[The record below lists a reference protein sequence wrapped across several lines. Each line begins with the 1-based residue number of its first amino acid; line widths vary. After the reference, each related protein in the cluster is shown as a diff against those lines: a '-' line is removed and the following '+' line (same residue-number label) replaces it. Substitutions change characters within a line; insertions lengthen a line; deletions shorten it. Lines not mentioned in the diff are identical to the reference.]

1 MASGEEQ
8 HAPWRVVGRP
18 LVRASLLDDLPTDGV
33 PDLSGSDPSPWLEWL
48 RRAQEHPGLVEA
60 IRHASPDLAAGVDAL
75 LDQDLA
81 AARGRRARKVTA
93 AVLRYVLR
101 THSRAT
107 PFGLFA
113 GVAAATF
120 AEHTRVVWG
129 GAHRKVVSPGGAWVA
144 ETVGALEALPA
155 VRERLLVVVNNT
167 AVEEGGCLVVAQYA
181 RPVPG
186 APGADTEQVGIRIS
200 SAVRLV
206 LESARQPVPWSVLRA
221 KLAAEYPDE
230 PAVSTDAM
238 LTRLV
243 QVQALLTS
251 LAPASTE
258 TDPLDCLVSSLAQSN
273 SCALPEARPLVSLL
287 QEAHT
292 AVEEHN
298 RGGGSNTLRE
308 ADKAV
313 ARVSRVQPLG
323 VDARVD
329 ADLALPVAV
338 ARAAEQAAH
347 MLTVLSPYPD
357 GLPAWRAYREQFA
370 DRSGDALVPVSEV
383 VHPQTGLGFPAGYA
397 TAADAE
403 GRAEPLTGR
412 DRWLLEQAQAAALDG
427 RREISADALL
437 DQMAARQS
445 APPLGNTELNLR
457 VESPSRAALDSGRF
471 RVAVLG
477 ASRSAATM
485 AGRFAALAGVR
496 GDLREAVS
504 HTTSA
509 GAVPVQ
515 LSFPA
520 LRARSAHLVRSGRLL
535 DHVVSVGEYPL
546 PGPGQLGVDDLAVG
560 CDDDGL
566 FLFSRALA
574 SRVEPVVPHALNLR
588 YAPPLARFLAELPRA
603 GRAVVIG
610 FDWGAASS
618 LPFLPRVR
626 SGKVVLANARWRVRA
641 ADLPPR
647 TASWPRW
654 RREWALWAERRNLP
668 GVVVLGRGDQRLRL
682 DLAEP
687 AHLFLLRAQVD
698 KEGGTVLTE
707 APDPRSSGWC
717 EGRPTE
723 VLVQLCRKEA
733 A

>member
-1 MASGEEQ
+1 MG
-8 HAPWRVVGRP
+8 WRVVDRP
-18 LVRASLLDDLPTDGV
+18 LVRASLLSDLPTSGV
-33 PDLSGSDPSPWLEWL
+33 PDLSGSDPHPWLEWL
-48 RRAQEHPGLVEA
+48 RRVWEHPGLTEA
-60 IRHASPDLAAGVDAL
+60 IRNASPDLAAGVEAL
-75 LDQDLA
+75 LDQDPA
-81 AARGRRARKVTA
+81 AVRVRRARKATA
-93 AVLRYVLR
+93 SVLRYVLR
-101 THSRAT
+101 ADSRAT

-113 GVAAATF
+113 GVTAATF
-120 AEHTRVVWG
+120 SERSRVVWG
-129 GAHRKVVSPGGAWVA
+129 GAHRRVVSPGGAWVA
-144 ETVGALEALPA
+144 EVVSALEALPV
-155 VRERLLVVVNNT
+155 VREHLLVVVNNA
-167 AVEEGGCLVVAQYA
+167 AVEERGHLVVPQYV
-181 RPVPG
+181 RTDPG
-186 APGADTEQVGIRIS
+186 ASGADTEQVEVRVN
-200 SAVRLV
+200 SAVRLA
-206 LESARQPVPWSVLRA
+206 LEAALQPVPWSTLRA
-221 KLAAEYPDE
+221 KLTAEYPDE
-230 PAVSTDAM
+230 SAVSTDAM
-238 LTRLV
+238 LIRLV

-251 LAPASTE
+251 LAPASTG
-258 TDPLDCLVSSLAQSN
+258 TDPLDCLVSFLTQIN
-273 SCALPEARPLVSLL
+273 GCALPEVRPLVSLL

-292 AVEEHN
+292 AVEEYN
-298 RGGGSNTLRE
+298 RSGGSSTLGE
-308 ADKAV
+308 VGKAV
-313 ARVSRVQPLG
+313 GRVSRVQPLG
-323 VDARVD
+323 VDVRMD
-329 ADLALPVAV
+329 ADLALPVEV
-338 ARAAEQAAH
+338 ARAAERAAH

-370 DRSGDALVPVSEV
+370 DRYGDALVPVREV

-397 TAADAE
+397 ITDAE
-403 GRAEPLTGR
+403 GRAEPFTSR
-412 DRWLLEQAQAAALDG
+412 DRRLLEQAQTAALDR

-437 DQMAARQS
+437 DELAARQS
-445 APPLGNTELNLR
+445 ALPPGHTELNLR

-471 RVAVLG
+471 RIAVLG

-496 GDLREAVS
+496 GGLREAVS
-504 HTTSA
+504 RTTSA

-515 LSFPA
+515 LSFPP

-535 DHVVSVGEYPL
+535 DHVVSVGEYPC
-546 PGPGQLGVDDLAVG
+546 PGPGQLGVGDLAVG
-560 CDDDGL
+560 CDDGGL
-566 FLFSRALA
+566 FLWSRTLA

-588 YAPPLARFLAELPRA
+588 YAPLLARFLAELPRA

-626 SGKVVLANARWRVRA
+626 SGNVVLANARWRVRA

-647 TASWPRW
+647 TAPWPWW
-654 RREWALWAERRNLP
+654 RREWALWAKRRNLP
-668 GVVVLGRGDQRLRL
+668 GVVDLGKGDQRLRL

>member
-8 HAPWRVVGRP
+8 HVGWRVVGRP

-33 PDLSGSDPSPWLEWL
+33 PDLSGSDPRPWLAWL
-48 RRAQEHPGLVEA
+48 HRARKHLGLAEA
-60 IRHASPDLAAGVDAL
+60 IRHASPDLAAGVEAL
-75 LDQDLA
+75 LDQDPA
-81 AARGRRARKVTA
+81 AVRIRRVRKVTA
-93 AVLRYVLR
+93 SVLRYVLR
-101 THSRAT
+101 ADGRAT

-120 AEHTRVVWG
+120 SERSQVVWG

-144 ETVGALEALPA
+144 EVVSALEALPA
-155 VRERLLVVVNNT
+155 VCDHLLVVANNT
-167 AVEEGGCLVVAQYA
+167 AVEERGHLVVPQYA
-181 RPVPG
+181 RPDPG
-186 APGADTEQVGIRIS
+186 APGADTEQVEVRIS

-206 LESARQPVPWSVLRA
+206 LEAARQPVSWSTLRA

-230 PAVSTDAM
+230 PAVSTNAM
-238 LTRLV
+238 LARLV
-243 QVQALLTS
+243 QARALLTS

-258 TDPLDCLVSSLAQSN
+258 TDPLGCLVSSLAQSN
-273 SCALPEARPLVSLL
+273 SCALPETRPLVSLL

-298 RGGGSNTLRE
+298 HGGGSSTLRTADE
-308 ADKAV
+308 AV
-313 ARVSRVQPLG
+313 GRVSRVQPLG
-323 VDARVD
+323 VDVRVD
-329 ADLALPVAV
+329 AGLALPVAV

-357 GLPAWRAYREQFA
+357 GLPAWRTYRERFA
-370 DRSGDALVPVSEV
+370 DRYGDALVPVPEV
-383 VHPQTGLGFPAGYA
+383 VHPQTGLGFPYGYA
-397 TAADAE
+397 TADTE
-403 GRAEPLTGR
+403 GRARPLTDR

-437 DQMAARQS
+437 DELAARHF
-445 APPLGNTELNLR
+445 APPPGHTELNLR

-485 AGRFAALAGVR
+485 AGRFAALAGIR
-496 GDLREAVS
+496 NDLREAVS

-515 LSFPA
+515 LSFPP

-535 DHVVSVGEYPL
+535 DHVVSVGEYPG

-574 SRVEPVVPHALNLR
+574 RRVEPVVPHALNLR

-610 FDWGAASS
+610 FDWGTAST

-626 SGKVVLANARWRVRA
+626 SGNVVLANARWRVRA

-668 GVVVLGRGDQRLRL
+668 GVVDLGKGDQRLRL

-717 EGRPTE
+717 DGRPTE

>member
-8 HAPWRVVGRP
+8 YVGWRVVGRP
-18 LVRASLLDDLPTDGV
+18 LVRASLLSGLPTDGV
-33 PDLSGSDPSPWLEWL
+33 PDLSGSDPRPWLEWL
-48 RRAQEHPGLVEA
+48 RRVWEHPGLAEA
-60 IRHASPDLAAGVDAL
+60 IRHASPDLAAGVEAL
-75 LDQDLA
+75 LGQDPA
-81 AARGRRARKVTA
+81 AARVRRARKVTA
-93 AVLRYVLR
+93 SVLRYVLR
-101 THSRAT
+101 ADSRAT
-107 PFGLFA
+107 PFGRFA

-120 AEHTRVVWG
+120 AERSRVVWG
-129 GAHRKVVSPGGAWVA
+129 GAHRTVVSPGGAWIA
-144 ETVGALEALPA
+144 ETVSALEALPA
-155 VRERLLVVVNNT
+155 VREHLLVVVNNT
-167 AVEEGGCLVVAQYA
+167 AVEERGHLVVPQYA
-181 RPVPG
+181 RPDPGTPG
-186 APGADTEQVGIRIS
+186 AATEQVEVRIS

-221 KLAAEYPDE
+221 KLTAEYPDE

-238 LTRLV
+238 LTRLL
-243 QVQALLTS
+243 QVRALLTS
-251 LAPASTE
+251 LAPASSA
-258 TDPLDCLVSSLAQSN
+258 TDPLGCLVSSLAQHN
-273 SCALPEARPLVSLL
+273 TCAPPETRPLVSLL
-287 QEAHT
+287 QEART

-298 RGGGSNTLRE
+298 RGGRSNTLRVTE
-308 ADKAV
+308 EAV
-313 ARVSRVQPLG
+313 AHVSQVQPLG
-323 VDARVD
+323 VDVRVD

-338 ARAAEQAAH
+338 ARAAEQAAY
-347 MLTVLSPYPD
+347 MLTVLSPHPD
-357 GLPAWRAYREQFA
+357 GLPVWRTYRERFA
-370 DRSGDALVPVSEV
+370 DRYGDALVPIREV

-397 TAADAE
+397 TADTE

-412 DRWLLEQAQAAALDG
+412 DRWLLEQVQAAALDG
-427 RREISADALL
+427 QREISAGALL
-437 DQMAARQS
+437 DELAARQS
-445 APPLGNTELNLR
+445 APPPGHTELNLR
-457 VESPSRAALDSGRF
+457 VESPSRAALVSGRF

-485 AGRFAALAGVR
+485 AGRFAVLAGVQD
-496 GDLREAVS
+496 GLHEAVS
-504 HTTSA
+504 HTTST

-515 LSFPA
+515 LSFPP
-520 LRARSAHLVRSGRLL
+520 LRARSAHLLRSGILL
-535 DHVVSVGEYPL
+535 DHLISVGEYSG

-574 SRVEPVVPHALNLR
+574 RRVEPVVPHALNLR
-588 YAPPLARFLAELPRA
+588 YAPPLARFLAEIPRS
-603 GRAVVIG
+603 GRAVVLG

-626 SGKVVLANARWRVRA
+626 SGSVVLANARWRVRA

-647 TASWPRW
+647 TTPWPRW
-654 RREWALWAERRNLP
+654 RQAWALWAERRNLP
-668 GVVVLGRGDQRLRL
+668 GVVDLGKGDQRLRL

-723 VLVQLCRKEA
+723 VLVQLCRKEVA
-733 A
+733 

>member
-1 MASGEEQ
+1 MGSGKEQ
-8 HAPWRVVGRP
+8 HGCWRVVGRP
-18 LVRASLLDDLPTDGV
+18 LVRASLLSGLPTSGV
-33 PDLSGSDPSPWLEWL
+33 PDLSGSDPRPWLEWL
-48 RRAQEHPGLVEA
+48 RRVREHPGLTEA
-60 IRHASPDLAAGVDAL
+60 IRHTSPDLAAGVDAL
-75 LDQDLA
+75 LDQDPA
-81 AARGRRARKVTA
+81 AVRVRRARKATA
-93 AVLRYVLR
+93 SVLRYVLR
-101 THSRAT
+101 ADSRAT

-113 GVAAATF
+113 GVTAATF
-120 AEHTRVVWG
+120 SEHTRVVWG

-144 ETVGALEALPA
+144 EVVSALEALPV

-167 AVEEGGCLVVAQYA
+167 AVEECGHLVVPQYT
-181 RPVPG
+181 RPGQG
-186 APGADTEQVGIRIS
+186 APGSDTKQVEIRIN
-200 SAVRLV
+200 SAIRLV
-206 LESARQPVPWSVLRA
+206 LETARQPAPWSTLRA
-221 KLAAEYPDE
+221 KLAAEYPAE
-230 PAVSTDAM
+230 SAVSTDAM
-238 LTRLV
+238 LARLV
-243 QVQALLTS
+243 QVRALLTS

-258 TDPLDCLVSSLAQSN
+258 TDSLGCLVSSLAQIN
-273 SCALPEARPLVSLL
+273 GCALPEVRPLVSLL

-298 RGGGSNTLRE
+298 RDGGPYARRE
-308 ADKAV
+308 ADEAV
-313 ARVSRVQPLG
+313 ARVSWVQPLG
-323 VDARVD
+323 VDVRVD
-329 ADLALPVAV
+329 ADLALPMAV

-347 MLTVLSPYPD
+347 MLAVLSPHPG
-357 GLPAWRAYREQFA
+357 GLPAWHTYRERFA
-370 DRSGDALVPVSEV
+370 DRYGDAFVPVREV

-397 TAADAE
+397 TADAE
-403 GRAEPLTGR
+403 GRAELLTSR
-412 DRWLLEQAQAAALDG
+412 VRWLLEQAQAAALDG

-437 DQMAARQS
+437 DELAGRQS
-445 APPLGNTELNLR
+445 ALPPGHTELNLR

-496 GDLREAVS
+496 DDLREAVS
-504 HTTSA
+504 RTTSA

-515 LSFPA
+515 LSFPP
-520 LRARSAHLVRSGRLL
+520 LRARSSHLVRSERLL
-535 DHVVSVGEYPL
+535 DHLISVGEYPASV
-546 PGPGQLGVDDLAVG
+546 PGQLGVDDLAIG
-560 CDDDGL
+560 CDDGGL
-566 FLFSRALA
+566 FLFSRILA
-574 SRVEPVVPHALNLR
+574 RRVEPVVPHALNLR
-588 YAPPLARFLAELPRA
+588 YAPLLARFLAELPRA

-626 SGKVVLANARWRVRA
+626 SGNVVLANARWRVRA
-641 ADLPPR
+641 ADLPPH

-668 GVVVLGRGDQRLRL
+668 GVVDLGKGDQRLRL

-717 EGRPTE
+717 EGRPIE
-723 VLVQLCRKEA
+723 VLVQLCREEVVA
-733 A
+733 

>member
-1 MASGEEQ
+1 M
-8 HAPWRVVGRP
+8 
-18 LVRASLLDDLPTDGV
+18 
-33 PDLSGSDPSPWLEWL
+33 
-48 RRAQEHPGLVEA
+48 
-60 IRHASPDLAAGVDAL
+60 
-75 LDQDLA
+75 
-81 AARGRRARKVTA
+81 
-93 AVLRYVLR
+93 
-101 THSRAT
+101 
-107 PFGLFA
+107 
-113 GVAAATF
+113 
-120 AEHTRVVWG
+120 
-129 GAHRKVVSPGGAWVA
+129 
-144 ETVGALEALPA
+144 
-155 VRERLLVVVNNT
+155 
-167 AVEEGGCLVVAQYA
+167 
-181 RPVPG
+181 
-186 APGADTEQVGIRIS
+186 
-200 SAVRLV
+200 
-206 LESARQPVPWSVLRA
+206 
-221 KLAAEYPDE
+221 
-230 PAVSTDAM
+230 
-238 LTRLV
+238 
-243 QVQALLTS
+243 
-251 LAPASTE
+251 
-258 TDPLDCLVSSLAQSN
+258 
-273 SCALPEARPLVSLL
+273 
-287 QEAHT
+287 
-292 AVEEHN
+292 
-298 RGGGSNTLRE
+298 
-308 ADKAV
+308 
-313 ARVSRVQPLG
+313 
-323 VDARVD
+323 RVD

-357 GLPAWRAYREQFA
+357 GLPAWCTYRERFA
-370 DRSGDALVPVSEV
+370 DRYGDALVPVREV

-397 TAADAE
+397 TADTE

-437 DQMAARQS
+437 DQLVAQQS
-445 APPLGNTELNLR
+445 APPPGHTELNLR

-485 AGRFAALAGVR
+485 AGRFAVLAGVQD
-496 GDLREAVS
+496 GLHEAVS
-504 HTTSA
+504 HTTST

-515 LSFPA
+515 LSFPP
-520 LRARSAHLVRSGRLL
+520 LRARSAHLLRSGRLL
-535 DHVVSVGEYPL
+535 DHVVSVGEYPG

-574 SRVEPVVPHALNLR
+574 RRVEPVVPHALNLR
-588 YAPPLARFLAELPRA
+588 YAPPLARFLAEIPRS
-603 GRAVVIG
+603 GRAVVLG
-610 FDWGAASS
+610 FDWGAAST

-626 SGKVVLANARWRVRA
+626 SGNVVLANTRWRVRA

-654 RREWALWAERRNLP
+654 RREWVVWAERRNLP
-668 GVVVLGRGDQRLRL
+668 GVVDLGKGDQRLRL

>member
-1 MASGEEQ
+1 MGSGEER
-8 HAPWRVVGRP
+8 HVGWRVVGRP
-18 LVRASLLDDLPTDGV
+18 LVRASLLSGLPTSGV
-33 PDLSGSDPSPWLEWL
+33 PDLSGSDPHPWLKWL
-48 RRAQEHPGLVEA
+48 RRVWEHPGLTEA
-60 IRHASPDLAAGVDAL
+60 IRNASPDLAAGVEAL
-75 LDQDLA
+75 LDQDPA
-81 AARGRRARKVTA
+81 AVRVRRARKATA
-93 AVLRYVLR
+93 SVLRYVLR
-101 THSRAT
+101 ADSRAT

-120 AEHTRVVWG
+120 SERSRVVWG
-129 GAHRKVVSPGGAWVA
+129 GAHRRVVSPGGAWVA
-144 ETVGALEALPA
+144 EVVSALEAPPV
-155 VRERLLVVVNNT
+155 VREHLLVVVNNT
-167 AVEEGGCLVVAQYA
+167 VVEERGHLVVPQYA
-181 RPVPG
+181 RPAPG
-186 APGADTEQVGIRIS
+186 APGSDAEQVEVRVN

-206 LESARQPVPWSVLRA
+206 LETAREPVSWSTLQA

-238 LTRLV
+238 LARLV

-258 TDPLDCLVSSLAQSN
+258 TDSLGCLVSSLAQHN
-273 SCALPEARPLVSLL
+273 TCAPPETRPLMSLL
-287 QEAHT
+287 QKAHT
-292 AVEEHN
+292 ATEEHN
-298 RGGGSNTLRE
+298 CGGRSSTLGKADE
-308 ADKAV
+308 AV
-313 ARVSRVQPLG
+313 SRVSRVQPLG
-323 VDARVD
+323 VDVRVD
-329 ADLALPVAV
+329 ADMALPVTV

-357 GLPAWRAYREQFA
+357 GLPAWHTYRERFA
-370 DRSGDALVPVSEV
+370 DRYGDALVPVREV

-397 TAADAE
+397 ITDAE
-403 GRAEPLTGR
+403 GRAESLTDR
-412 DRWLLEQAQAAALDG
+412 DRWLLEQAQAAALDR

-437 DQMAARQS
+437 DELAARQS
-445 APPLGNTELNLR
+445 ALPPGHTELNLR

-504 HTTSA
+504 RTTSA

-515 LSFPA
+515 LSFPP
-520 LRARSAHLVRSGRLL
+520 LRARSSHLVRSERLL
-535 DHVVSVGEYPL
+535 DHLISVGEYPASV
-546 PGPGQLGVDDLAVG
+546 PGQLGVDDLAVG
-560 CDDDGL
+560 CDDGGL
-566 FLFSRALA
+566 FLFSRILA
-574 SRVEPVVPHALNLR
+574 RRVEPVVPHALNLR
-588 YAPPLARFLAELPRA
+588 YAPLLTRFLAELPRA

-610 FDWGAASS
+610 FDWGAAFS

-626 SGKVVLANARWRVRA
+626 SGNVVLANARWRVRA

-647 TASWPRW
+647 TAPWPQW
-654 RREWALWAERRNLP
+654 RQAWSTWAERRSLP
-668 GVVVLGRGDQRLRL
+668 GVVDLGKGDQRLRL